1 MLELVQGEDIE
12 FEIKL
17 EDESQDAY
25 DLTAATEITFS
36 VKKAD
41 GTTLSKTLSSGAISI
56 VNSLPVNG
64 KIKVALTDTDTNL
77 LKASADQ
84 DMELLIDEGTNR
96 KIVQFL
102 KQLKVNKRVS

>member
-25 DLTAATEITFS
+25 DLTSATEITFS

-41 GTTLSKTLSSGAISI
+41 GTTLAKTLSAGAISV

>member
-17 EDESQDAY
+17 TDENEDAY
-25 DLTAATEITFS
+25 NLSLATELTFS
-36 VKKAD
+36 VKRAD
-41 GTTLSKTLSSGAISI
+41 GTTLLKTQTSGAVTI

-64 KIKVALTDTDTNL
+64 KIKVSLTDADTTL

-84 DMELLIDEGTNR
+84 DMELIIDEGTNR

-102 KQLKVNKRVS
+102 KELKVNKRVS

>member
-25 DLTAATEITFS
+25 DLTSATEITFS

-41 GTTLSKTLSSGAISI
+41 GTTLAKTLSAGAISI

-64 KIKVALTDTDTNL
+64 KIKVALTDADTLL

-84 DMELLIDEGTNR
+84 DMELIIDEGTNR

>member
-25 DLTAATEITFS
+25 DLTSATEITFS

-41 GTTLSKTLSSGAISI
+41 GTTLAKTLSAGAISI

>member
-41 GTTLSKTLSSGAISI
+41 GTTLSKTLSSGAISV

>member
-17 EDESQDAY
+17 EDESGDAY
-25 DLTAATEITFS
+25 NLSSATEITFS

-41 GTTLSKTLSSGAISI
+41 GTTLAKTQTGGAISI

-64 KIKVALTDTDTNL
+64 KIKVALSDADTLL
-77 LKASADQ
+77 LKASAGQ
-84 DMELLIDEGTNR
+84 DMELIIDEGTNR

-102 KQLKVNKRVS
+102 KELTVNKRVS